1 MELINFS
8 SCNKRNCT
16 SSLVAF
22 VGATVLILNRTYV
35 YVFSHYYKVVLQPM
49 GRLIVLML
57 IRVNWRGTEHNFCFI
72 HSLTLPSWSQYI
84 RLALQGSPEIPCCEF
99 VLNTDQNDKLCK
111 ALEYN
116 TFTQLRVN
124 LTVAK
129 FAACAAG
136 IWVVINIKIY
146 GERSDM
152 VQQNF
157 ILISQI
163 HKDPQE
169 ELQVWSYVR

>member
-1 MELINFS
+1 M
-8 SCNKRNCT
+8 
-16 SSLVAF
+16 
-22 VGATVLILNRTYV
+22 
-35 YVFSHYYKVVLQPM
+35 
-49 GRLIVLML
+49 
-57 IRVNWRGTEHNFCFI
+57 
-72 HSLTLPSWSQYI
+72 PSDLSTF

-99 VLNTDQNDKLCK
+99 VLNTDQNDKLYK

-152 VQQNF
+152 VQRNF

-169 ELQVWSYVR
+169 EVQVWSYVR